1 MFMGDFF
8 ALGSALANSFAVI
21 FMRVAGYQI
30 PPLSLNFFRVCVG
43 LALTVI
49 TLLLLGEPLF
59 VALSTM
65 DYLRLVISAVLG
77 IAVADTMIA
86 ASINRLGASLQAL
99 ANCAYMPAI
108 TLVGFVMYG
117 EILSAWEIIGGL
129 LVVSGVFVGAVMK
142 PETTTARNLWIGILL
157 AAGAHVT
164 MGVAILMVRD
174 IYREVSLIWVS
185 GFRLSIAVLAM
196 YLFAQIRFSGQL
208 RANLLLGFVRPDMWR
223 SLIPMAILGPYVAML
238 CWIAGFK
245 YLEAG
250 RAAIY
255 NQMAT
260 VFIILLAYFLLGEKL
275 TQRKMLGVILAL
287 AGAGIVATQS

>member
-1 MFMGDFF
+1 MLMGDLF

-43 LALTVI
+43 VVLTVL
-49 TLLLLGEPLF
+49 TLVVLGEPLL
-59 VALSTM
+59 VALPAV
-65 DYLRLVISAVLG
+65 DYWRLIISAVLG

-99 ANCAYMPAI
+99 ANCAYTPAI

-117 EILSAWEIIGGL
+117 EMLNSWEIIGGL

-142 PETTTARNLWIGILL
+142 PETTSVKNLWMGIAL
-157 AAGAHVT
+157 AAGAHIT

-185 GFRLSIAVLAM
+185 GFRLSIAALAIWV
-196 YLFAQIRFSGQL
+196 FAQIRYPRQL
-208 RANLLLGFVRPDMWR
+208 RSELLLGFVRPDMWR
-223 SLIPMAILGPYVAML
+223 SLIPMAVLGPYVAML

-260 VFIILLAYFLLGEKL
+260 VFIILLAYFLLGEKI
-275 TQRKMLGVILAL
+275 TARKMLGVVLAL
-287 AGAGIVATQS
+287 IGAMVVALQ

>member
-1 MFMGDFF
+1 MLMGDLF

-43 LALTVI
+43 VVLTVL
-49 TLLLLGEPLF
+49 TLVVLGEPLLM
-59 VALSTM
+59 ALPAV
-65 DYLRLVISAVLG
+65 DYWRLIISAVLG

-99 ANCAYMPAI
+99 ANCAYTPAI

-117 EILSAWEIIGGL
+117 EMLNSWEIIGGL

-142 PETTTARNLWIGILL
+142 PETTSVKNLWMGIAL
-157 AAGAHVT
+157 AAGAHIT

-185 GFRLSIAVLAM
+185 GFRLSIAALAIWV
-196 YLFAQIRFSGQL
+196 FAQIRYPRLL
-208 RANLLLGFVRPDMWR
+208 RSELLLGFVRPDMWR
-223 SLIPMAILGPYVAML
+223 SLIPMAVLGPYVAML

-260 VFIILLAYFLLGEKL
+260 VFIILLAYFLLGEKI
-275 TQRKMLGVILAL
+275 TARKMLGVVLAL
-287 AGAGIVATQS
+287 IGAMVVALQ

>member
-1 MFMGDFF
+1 MLMGDLF

-43 LALTVI
+43 VVLTVL
-49 TLLLLGEPLF
+49 TLVVLGEPLL
-59 VALSTM
+59 VALPAV
-65 DYLRLVISAVLG
+65 DYWRLIISAVLG

-99 ANCAYMPAI
+99 ANCAYTPAI

-117 EILSAWEIIGGL
+117 EMLNSWEIIGGL

-142 PETTTARNLWIGILL
+142 PETTSVKNLWMGIAL
-157 AAGAHVT
+157 AAGAHIT

-185 GFRLSIAVLAM
+185 VFRLSIAALAIWV
-196 YLFAQIRFSGQL
+196 FAQIRYPRQL
-208 RANLLLGFVRPDMWR
+208 RSELLLGFVRPDMWR
-223 SLIPMAILGPYVAML
+223 SLIPMAVLGPYVAML

-260 VFIILLAYFLLGEKL
+260 VFIILLAYFLLGEKI
-275 TQRKMLGVILAL
+275 TARKMLGVVLAL
-287 AGAGIVATQS
+287 IGAMVVALQ

>member
-1 MFMGDFF
+1 MLMGDLF

-43 LALTVI
+43 VVLTVL
-49 TLLLLGEPLF
+49 TLVVLGEPLL
-59 VALSTM
+59 VALPAV
-65 DYLRLVISAVLG
+65 DYWRLIISAVLG

-86 ASINRLGASLQAL
+86 ASINRLGASVQAL
-99 ANCAYMPAI
+99 ANCAYTPAI

-117 EILSAWEIIGGL
+117 EMLNSWEIIGGL

-142 PETTTARNLWIGILL
+142 PETTSVKNLWMGIAL
-157 AAGAHVT
+157 AAGAHIT

-185 GFRLSIAVLAM
+185 GFRLSIAALAIWV
-196 YLFAQIRFSGQL
+196 FAQIRYPRQL
-208 RANLLLGFVRPDMWR
+208 RSELLLGFVRPDMWR
-223 SLIPMAILGPYVAML
+223 SLIPMAVLGPYVAML

-260 VFIILLAYFLLGEKL
+260 VFIILLAYFLLGEKI
-275 TQRKMLGVILAL
+275 TARKMLGVVLAL
-287 AGAGIVATQS
+287 IGAMVVALQ

>member
-1 MFMGDFF
+1 MLMGDLF

-43 LALTVI
+43 VVLTVL
-49 TLLLLGEPLF
+49 TLVVLGEPLL
-59 VALSTM
+59 VALPAV
-65 DYLRLVISAVLG
+65 DYWRLIISAVLG

-99 ANCAYMPAI
+99 ANCAYTPAI

-117 EILSAWEIIGGL
+117 EMLNSWEIIGGL

-142 PETTTARNLWIGILL
+142 PETISVKNLWMGIAL
-157 AAGAHVT
+157 AAGAHIT

-185 GFRLSIAVLAM
+185 VFRLSIAALAIWV
-196 YLFAQIRFSGQL
+196 FAQIRYPRQL
-208 RANLLLGFVRPDMWR
+208 RSELLLGFVRPDMWR
-223 SLIPMAILGPYVAML
+223 SLIPMAVLGPYVAML

-260 VFIILLAYFLLGEKL
+260 VFIILLAYFLLGEKI
-275 TQRKMLGVILAL
+275 TARKMLGVVLAL
-287 AGAGIVATQS
+287 IGAMVVALQ

>member
-1 MFMGDFF
+1 MLMGDLF

-43 LALTVI
+43 VVLTVL
-49 TLLLLGEPLF
+49 TLVVLGEPLLM
-59 VALSTM
+59 ALPAV
-65 DYLRLVISAVLG
+65 DYWRLIISAVLG

-99 ANCAYMPAI
+99 ANCAYTPAI

-117 EILSAWEIIGGL
+117 EMLNSWEIIGGL

-142 PETTTARNLWIGILL
+142 PETTSVKNLWMGIAL
-157 AAGAHVT
+157 AAGAHIT

-185 GFRLSIAVLAM
+185 GFRLSIAALAIWV
-196 YLFAQIRFSGQL
+196 FAQIRYPRQL
-208 RANLLLGFVRPDMWR
+208 RSELLLGFVRPDMWR
-223 SLIPMAILGPYVAML
+223 SLIPMAVLGPYVAML

-260 VFIILLAYFLLGEKL
+260 VFIILLAYFLLGEKI
-275 TQRKMLGVILAL
+275 TARKMLGVVLAL
-287 AGAGIVATQS
+287 IGAMVVALQ

>member
-1 MFMGDFF
+1 MLMGDLF

-43 LALTVI
+43 VVLTVL
-49 TLLLLGEPLF
+49 TLVVLGEPLL
-59 VALSTM
+59 VALPAV
-65 DYLRLVISAVLG
+65 DYWRLIISAVLG

-99 ANCAYMPAI
+99 ANCAYTPAI

-117 EILSAWEIIGGL
+117 EMLNSWEIIGGL

-142 PETTTARNLWIGILL
+142 PETTSVKNLWMGIAL
-157 AAGAHVT
+157 AAGAHIT

-185 GFRLSIAVLAM
+185 GFRLSIAALAIWV
-196 YLFAQIRFSGQL
+196 FAQIRYPRLL
-208 RANLLLGFVRPDMWR
+208 RSELLLGFVRPDMWR
-223 SLIPMAILGPYVAML
+223 SLIPMAVLGPYVAML

-260 VFIILLAYFLLGEKL
+260 VFIILLAYFLLGEKI
-275 TQRKMLGVILAL
+275 TARKMLGVVLAL
-287 AGAGIVATQS
+287 IGAMVVALQ

>member
-1 MFMGDFF
+1 MLMGDLF

-43 LALTVI
+43 VVLTVL
-49 TLLLLGEPLF
+49 TLVVLGEPLL
-59 VALSTM
+59 VALPAV
-65 DYLRLVISAVLG
+65 DYWRLVISAVLG

-99 ANCAYMPAI
+99 ANCAYTPAI

-117 EILSAWEIIGGL
+117 EMLNSWEIMGGL
-129 LVVSGVFVGAVMK
+129 LVVSGVFVGAVIK
-142 PETTTARNLWIGILL
+142 PETTSVKNLWMGILL
-157 AAGAHVT
+157 VAGAHIT

-174 IYREVSLIWVS
+174 IYREVSLVWVS
-185 GFRLSIAVLAM
+185 GFRLSIAALAM
-196 YLFAQIRFSGQL
+196 WVFAQIKYPRQL
-208 RANLLLGFVRPDMWR
+208 RSELLLGFVRPDMWR
-223 SLIPMAILGPYVAML
+223 SLIPMAVLGPYVAML

-260 VFIILLAYFLLGEKL
+260 VFIILLAYFLLGEKI
-275 TQRKMLGVILAL
+275 TARKMLGVVLAL
-287 AGAGIVATQS
+287 IGATVVALQ

>member
-1 MFMGDFF
+1 MLMGDLF

-43 LALTVI
+43 VVLTVL
-49 TLLLLGEPLF
+49 TLVVLGEPLLM
-59 VALSTM
+59 ALPAV
-65 DYLRLVISAVLG
+65 DYWRLIISAVLG

-99 ANCAYMPAI
+99 ANCAYTPAI

-117 EILSAWEIIGGL
+117 EMLNSWEIIGGL

-142 PETTTARNLWIGILL
+142 PETTSVKNLWMGIAL
-157 AAGAHVT
+157 AAGAHIT

-185 GFRLSIAVLAM
+185 GFRLSIAALAIWV
-196 YLFAQIRFSGQL
+196 FAQIRYPRLL
-208 RANLLLGFVRPDMWR
+208 RSELLLGFVRPDMWR
-223 SLIPMAILGPYVAML
+223 SLIPMAVLGPYVAML

-245 YLEAG
+245 CLEAG

-260 VFIILLAYFLLGEKL
+260 VFIILLAYFLLGEKI
-275 TQRKMLGVILAL
+275 TARKMLGVVLAL
-287 AGAGIVATQS
+287 IGAMVVALQ

>member
-1 MFMGDFF
+1 
-8 ALGSALANSFAVI
+8 V
-21 FMRVAGYQI
+21 
-30 PPLSLNFFRVCVG
+30 
-43 LALTVI
+43 
-49 TLLLLGEPLF
+49 
-59 VALSTM
+59 
-65 DYLRLVISAVLG
+65 DYWRLIISAVLG

-99 ANCAYMPAI
+99 ANCAYTPAI

-117 EILSAWEIIGGL
+117 EMLNSWEIIGGL

-142 PETTTARNLWIGILL
+142 PETTSVKNLWMGIAL
-157 AAGAHVT
+157 AAGAHIT

-185 GFRLSIAVLAM
+185 GFRLSIAALAIWV
-196 YLFAQIRFSGQL
+196 FAQIRYPRLL
-208 RANLLLGFVRPDMWR
+208 RSELLLGFVRPDMWR
-223 SLIPMAILGPYVAML
+223 SLIPMAVLGPYVAML

-260 VFIILLAYFLLGEKL
+260 VFIILLAYFLLGEKI
-275 TQRKMLGVILAL
+275 TARKMLGVVLAL
-287 AGAGIVATQS
+287 IGAMVVALQ

>member
-1 MFMGDFF
+1 MLMGDLF

-43 LALTVI
+43 VVLTVL
-49 TLLLLGEPLF
+49 TLLVLGEPLL
-59 VALSTM
+59 VALPAV
-65 DYLRLVISAVLG
+65 DYWRLIISAVLG

-99 ANCAYMPAI
+99 ANCAYTPAI

-117 EILSAWEIIGGL
+117 EMLNSWEIIGGL

-142 PETTTARNLWIGILL
+142 PETTSVKNLWMGIAL
-157 AAGAHVT
+157 AAGAHIT

-185 GFRLSIAVLAM
+185 GFRLSIAALAIWV
-196 YLFAQIRFSGQL
+196 FAQIRYPRQL
-208 RANLLLGFVRPDMWR
+208 RSELLLGFVRPDMWR
-223 SLIPMAILGPYVAML
+223 SLIPMAVLGPYVAML

-260 VFIILLAYFLLGEKL
+260 VFIILLAYFLLGEKI
-275 TQRKMLGVILAL
+275 TARKMLGVVLAL
-287 AGAGIVATQS
+287 IGAMVVALQ